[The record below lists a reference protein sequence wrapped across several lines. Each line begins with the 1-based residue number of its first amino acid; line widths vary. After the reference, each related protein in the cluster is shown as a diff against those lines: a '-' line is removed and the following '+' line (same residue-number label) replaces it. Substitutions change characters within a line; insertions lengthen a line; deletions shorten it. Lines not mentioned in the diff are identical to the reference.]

1 MKRHRS
7 HTQAATPRR
16 GLIASAGALAALAA
30 FAVPALA
37 PAMGDAATA
46 KGPVVS
52 TQTSSLGRIL
62 VGPNGHTL
70 YLFEKDK
77 NAKSTCA
84 GMCATFWPPLITA
97 GKPVA
102 GAGVKASLIG
112 TITRADGRR
121 QVTYNHHPLY
131 GFVKDTKKGQTN
143 GEAVTAFGAEWYVT
157 SPAGTKVEKAA
168 GSSGGATASSPGG
181 YTY

>member
-1 MKRHRS
+1 MKGHRS

-16 GLIASAGALAALAA
+16 RLIASAGALAALAA
-30 FAVPALA
+30 LAVPVLA
-37 PAMGDAATA
+37 PGPGEAATA

-52 TQTSSLGRIL
+52 AKTSSLGRIL

-70 YLFEKDK
+70 YLFENDTK
-77 NAKSTCA
+77 AKSTCA

-131 GFVKDTKKGQTN
+131 AFAQDVKKGQTN
-143 GEAVTAFGAEWYVT
+143 GEAVNAFGAEWYVT
-157 SPAGTKVEKAA
+157 SPAGAKVEKAA
-168 GSSGGATASSPGG
+168 GSSGGAAAPSPGG